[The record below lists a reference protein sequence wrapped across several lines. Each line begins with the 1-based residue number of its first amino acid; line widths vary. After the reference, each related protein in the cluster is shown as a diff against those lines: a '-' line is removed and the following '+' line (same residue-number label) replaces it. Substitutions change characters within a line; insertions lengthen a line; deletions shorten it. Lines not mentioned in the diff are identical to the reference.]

1 MFIAKGIEYNT
12 VCKHINAP
20 LFKRVFDCETSG
32 KSTIKIAVAG
42 LYRMFLNGTE
52 LNRSL
57 FAPYL
62 SNPNEVVFYDE
73 YDVSGK
79 LKARDNVLCVLLGN
93 GFVNNNDFDIWRNET
108 ASYRS
113 APKFFLE
120 LKVSGK
126 TIVESDENFLVTDS
140 PITFD
145 DFRCGERYDANL
157 EKENVLT
164 SGSFGGFRKPIA
176 VEPPKGELIKNITQP
191 IKEYTERKAIS
202 VVKTEKGYIYDFG
215 LNDTGIPHLK
225 INAKKGLRIDLYF
238 AETIDDNGVNFRSI
252 SFDRSNL
259 EYVQH
264 DVYIC
269 KDGKQEYKPSF
280 TWHGCRYAEVRGLID
295 EQATKETLTFISTHS
310 AIEKICGFNC
320 DNEIVN
326 KIADIIIRSDE
337 SNFIYYPYDCPHRE
351 KNGWTA
357 DASLSAE
364 QMLHTFDAYD
374 SLKQWL
380 LCIRK
385 SQRKDGALP
394 GIIPTAGWGFDWGNG
409 PAWDSV
415 LIELTYQLYRFYGK
429 TDIISANA
437 AAIDKYFDYI
447 VTRINETGLIE
458 IGLGDW
464 CQTYTLYANEYETPV
479 EITDSLTMIA
489 LIKKTAE
496 MYGAIG
502 RKADSIVRVGNSLR
516 NNFRKKYVQNGQL
529 TVKTQTSLAMCLQ
542 LDIFDQEEERK
553 AYKTLLDEIKKQND
567 HFRVGV
573 IGYNYLFD
581 VLVRKGDQD
590 LCLKLI
596 TQNSFPSYGYL
607 VEQGAT
613 TLWESFVEYE
623 RVDGKLSRKD
633 GANQIVSFNHHF
645 WGGVLAWFYR
655 NVGWLNILSE
665 DAVEIEP
672 IVFEKINKAEISYGR
687 NGKKITVKWWKTS
700 GKIMLT
706 VENHGFN
713 CFLKYNGRKPIPDGI
728 TVFVFETKD
737 IETKSSE
744 FSKNN

>member
-176 VEPPKGELIKNITQP
+176 AEPPKGELIKNITQP

-394 GIIPTAGWGFDWGNG
+394 GIVPTGGWGFKWGNG
-409 PAWDSV
+409 PAWDGA
-415 LIELTYQLYRFYGK
+415 LIEITYQLYRFGGNIDVLYEN
-429 TDIISANA
+429 S
-437 AAIDKYFDYI
+437 AAIAKYVDYLY
-447 VTRINETGLIE
+447 TRLNENGLIGF
-458 IGLGDW
+458 GLGDW
-464 CQTYTLYANEYETPV
+464 LEFGSTYPDSYSTPV
-479 EITDSLTMIA
+479 EVTDTLTSIELTQKAEQIFCVAGETKNAERAKDLCFLLTENFKKTWIKKYAVTCETQTAQAFAIMLNMFGENSAKAYGELLRIVRRDGRLKTGIIGIKRLLDCLCDYGGEEIAYRLITDAKHSGYA
-489 LIKKTAE
+489 H
-496 MYGAIG
+496 
-502 RKADSIVRVGNSLR
+502 N
-516 NNFRKKYVQNGQL
+516 
-529 TVKTQTSLAMCLQ
+529 LQ
-542 LDIFDQEEERK
+542 
-553 AYKTLLDEIKKQND
+553 A
-567 HFRVGV
+567 
-573 IGYNYLFD
+573 
-581 VLVRKGDQD
+581 
-590 LCLKLI
+590 
-596 TQNSFPSYGYL
+596 
-607 VEQGAT
+607 GAT
-613 TLWESFVEYE
+613 TLWENFTLYDLSALPNSFV
-623 RVDGKLSRKD
+623 RKD
-633 GANQIVSFNHHF
+633 GGGILSLNHHCWGSISAWFFNCVAGLNIVSADSVIISPVYPKRLNSAEAEFCR
-645 WGGVLAWFYR
+645 GER
-655 NVGWLNILSE
+655 NIRVRWE
-665 DAVEIEP
+665 R
-672 IVFEKINKAEISYGR
+672 KAERIL
-687 NGKKITVKWWKTS
+687 
-700 GKIMLT
+700 LT
-706 VENHGFN
+706 VENCGFHGYINVGNSRIKLQF
-713 CFLKYNGRKPIPDGI
+713 G
-728 TVFVFETKD
+728 
-737 IETKSSE
+737 KSE
-744 FSKNN
+744 YAF

>member
-310 AIEKICGFNC
+310 AIEKICGFHC

-394 GIIPTAGWGFDWGNG
+394 GIVPTGGWGFKWGNG
-409 PAWDSV
+409 PAWDGA
-415 LIELTYQLYRFYGK
+415 LIEITYQLYRFGGNIDVLYEN
-429 TDIISANA
+429 S
-437 AAIDKYFDYI
+437 AAIAKYVDYLY
-447 VTRINETGLIE
+447 TRLNENGLIGF
-458 IGLGDW
+458 GLGDW
-464 CQTYTLYANEYETPV
+464 LEFGSTYPDSYSTPV
-479 EITDSLTMIA
+479 EVTDTLTSIELTQKAEQIFCVAGETKNAERAKDLCFLLTENFKKTWIKKYAVTCETQTAQAFAIKLNMFGENSAKAYGELLRIVRRDGRLKTGIIGIKRLLDCLCDYGGEEIAYRLITDEKHSGYA
-489 LIKKTAE
+489 H
-496 MYGAIG
+496 
-502 RKADSIVRVGNSLR
+502 N
-516 NNFRKKYVQNGQL
+516 
-529 TVKTQTSLAMCLQ
+529 LQ
-542 LDIFDQEEERK
+542 
-553 AYKTLLDEIKKQND
+553 A
-567 HFRVGV
+567 
-573 IGYNYLFD
+573 
-581 VLVRKGDQD
+581 
-590 LCLKLI
+590 
-596 TQNSFPSYGYL
+596 
-607 VEQGAT
+607 GAT
-613 TLWESFVEYE
+613 TLWENFTLYDLSALPNSFV
-623 RVDGKLSRKD
+623 RKD
-633 GANQIVSFNHHF
+633 GGGILSLNHHCWGSISAWFFNCIAGLDIVSADSIIISPVYPKRLNSAEAEFCR
-645 WGGVLAWFYR
+645 GER
-655 NVGWLNILSE
+655 NIRVRWERKADRIL
-665 DAVEIEP
+665 
-672 IVFEKINKAEISYGR
+672 
-687 NGKKITVKWWKTS
+687 
-700 GKIMLT
+700 LT
-706 VENHGFN
+706 VENCGFHGYINVGNSRIKLQF
-713 CFLKYNGRKPIPDGI
+713 G
-728 TVFVFETKD
+728 
-737 IETKSSE
+737 KSE
-744 FSKNN
+744 YAF

>member
-202 VVKTEKGYIYDFG
+202 VIKTEKGYIYDFG

-280 TWHGCRYAEVRGLID
+280 TWHGCRYAEVRGLTD

-394 GIIPTAGWGFDWGNG
+394 GIVPTGGWGFKWGNG
-409 PAWDSV
+409 PAWDGA
-415 LIELTYQLYRFYGK
+415 LIEITYQLYRFGGNIDVLYEN
-429 TDIISANA
+429 S
-437 AAIDKYFDYI
+437 AAIAKYVDYLY
-447 VTRINETGLIE
+447 TRLNENGLIGF
-458 IGLGDW
+458 GLGDW
-464 CQTYTLYANEYETPV
+464 LEFGSTYPDSYSTPV
-479 EITDSLTMIA
+479 EVTDTLTSIELTQKAEQIFCVAGETKNAERAKDLCFLLTENFKKTWIKKYAVTCETQTAQAFAIMLNMFGENSAKAYGELLRIVRRDGRLKTGIIGIKRLLDCLCDYGGEEIAYRLITDAKHSGYA
-489 LIKKTAE
+489 H
-496 MYGAIG
+496 
-502 RKADSIVRVGNSLR
+502 N
-516 NNFRKKYVQNGQL
+516 
-529 TVKTQTSLAMCLQ
+529 LQ
-542 LDIFDQEEERK
+542 
-553 AYKTLLDEIKKQND
+553 A
-567 HFRVGV
+567 
-573 IGYNYLFD
+573 
-581 VLVRKGDQD
+581 
-590 LCLKLI
+590 
-596 TQNSFPSYGYL
+596 
-607 VEQGAT
+607 GAT
-613 TLWESFVEYE
+613 TLWENFTLYDLSALPNSFV
-623 RVDGKLSRKD
+623 RKD
-633 GANQIVSFNHHF
+633 GGGILSLNHHCWGSISAWFFNCVAGLNIVSADSVIISPVYPKRLNSAEAEFCR
-645 WGGVLAWFYR
+645 GER
-655 NVGWLNILSE
+655 NIRVRWE
-665 DAVEIEP
+665 R
-672 IVFEKINKAEISYGR
+672 KAERIL
-687 NGKKITVKWWKTS
+687 
-700 GKIMLT
+700 LT
-706 VENHGFN
+706 VENCGFHGYINIGNSRIKLQF
-713 CFLKYNGRKPIPDGI
+713 G
-728 TVFVFETKD
+728 
-737 IETKSSE
+737 KSE
-744 FSKNN
+744 YAF

>member
-280 TWHGCRYAEVRGLID
+280 TWHGCRYAEVRGLTD

-394 GIIPTAGWGFDWGNG
+394 GIVPTGGWGFKWGNG
-409 PAWDSV
+409 PAWDGA
-415 LIELTYQLYRFYGK
+415 LIEITYQLYRFGGNIDVLYEN
-429 TDIISANA
+429 S
-437 AAIDKYFDYI
+437 AAIAKYVDYLY
-447 VTRINETGLIE
+447 TRLNENGLIGF
-458 IGLGDW
+458 GLGDW
-464 CQTYTLYANEYETPV
+464 LEFGSTYPDSYSTPV
-479 EITDSLTMIA
+479 EVTDTLTSIELTQKAEQIFCVAGETKNAERAKDLCFLLTENFKKTWIKKYTVTCETQTAQAFAIMLNMFGENSAKAYGELLRIVRRDGRLKTGIIGIKRLLDCLCDYGGEEIAYRLITDEKHSGYA
-489 LIKKTAE
+489 H
-496 MYGAIG
+496 
-502 RKADSIVRVGNSLR
+502 N
-516 NNFRKKYVQNGQL
+516 
-529 TVKTQTSLAMCLQ
+529 LQ
-542 LDIFDQEEERK
+542 
-553 AYKTLLDEIKKQND
+553 A
-567 HFRVGV
+567 
-573 IGYNYLFD
+573 
-581 VLVRKGDQD
+581 
-590 LCLKLI
+590 
-596 TQNSFPSYGYL
+596 
-607 VEQGAT
+607 GAT
-613 TLWESFVEYE
+613 TLWENFTLYDLSALPNSFV
-623 RVDGKLSRKD
+623 RKD
-633 GANQIVSFNHHF
+633 GGGILSLNHHCWGSISAWFFNCVAGLDIVSADSVIISPVYPKRLNSAEAEFCR
-645 WGGVLAWFYR
+645 GER
-655 NVGWLNILSE
+655 NIRVRWERKADRIL
-665 DAVEIEP
+665 
-672 IVFEKINKAEISYGR
+672 
-687 NGKKITVKWWKTS
+687 
-700 GKIMLT
+700 LT
-706 VENHGFN
+706 VENCGFHGYINVGNSRIKLQF
-713 CFLKYNGRKPIPDGI
+713 G
-728 TVFVFETKD
+728 
-737 IETKSSE
+737 KSE
-744 FSKNN
+744 YAF

>member
-280 TWHGCRYAEVRGLID
+280 TWHGCRYAEVRGLTD

-394 GIIPTAGWGFDWGNG
+394 GIVPTGGWGFKWGNG
-409 PAWDSV
+409 PAWDGA
-415 LIELTYQLYRFYGK
+415 LIEITYQLYRFGGNIDVLYEN
-429 TDIISANA
+429 S
-437 AAIDKYFDYI
+437 AAIAKYVDYLY
-447 VTRINETGLIE
+447 TRLNENGLIGF
-458 IGLGDW
+458 GLGDW
-464 CQTYTLYANEYETPV
+464 LEFGSTYPDSYSTPV
-479 EITDSLTMIA
+479 EVTDTLTSIELTQKAEQIFCVAGETKNAERAKDLCFLLTENFKKTWIKKYTVTCETQTAQAFAIMLNMFGENSAKAYGELLRIVRRDGRLKTGIIGIKRLLDCLCDYGGEEIAYRLITDEKHSGYA
-489 LIKKTAE
+489 H
-496 MYGAIG
+496 
-502 RKADSIVRVGNSLR
+502 N
-516 NNFRKKYVQNGQL
+516 
-529 TVKTQTSLAMCLQ
+529 LQ
-542 LDIFDQEEERK
+542 
-553 AYKTLLDEIKKQND
+553 A
-567 HFRVGV
+567 
-573 IGYNYLFD
+573 
-581 VLVRKGDQD
+581 
-590 LCLKLI
+590 
-596 TQNSFPSYGYL
+596 
-607 VEQGAT
+607 GAT
-613 TLWESFVEYE
+613 TLWENFTLYDLSALPNSFV
-623 RVDGKLSRKD
+623 RKD
-633 GANQIVSFNHHF
+633 GGGILSLNHHCWGSISAWFFNCIAGLDIVSADSIIISPVYPKRLNSAEAEFCR
-645 WGGVLAWFYR
+645 GER
-655 NVGWLNILSE
+655 NIRVRWERKADRIL
-665 DAVEIEP
+665 
-672 IVFEKINKAEISYGR
+672 
-687 NGKKITVKWWKTS
+687 
-700 GKIMLT
+700 LT
-706 VENHGFN
+706 VENCGFHGYIN
-713 CFLKYNGRKPIPDGI
+713 VGNSRIKLQIG
-728 TVFVFETKD
+728 
-737 IETKSSE
+737 KSE
-744 FSKNN
+744 YAF